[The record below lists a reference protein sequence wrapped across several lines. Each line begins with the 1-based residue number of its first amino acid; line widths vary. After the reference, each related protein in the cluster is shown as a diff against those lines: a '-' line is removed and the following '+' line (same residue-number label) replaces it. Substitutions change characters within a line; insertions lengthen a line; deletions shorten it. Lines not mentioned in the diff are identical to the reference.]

1 MIRLIFK
8 MKNFPLLELKVDL
21 NNKQVATL
29 KVHDKLAA
37 NIVLQPQQRTYDGLE
52 ARLQYYMVDKRPL
65 PELLKHIEVHGF
77 YVPNQH
83 NLDVDLIEIVE
94 IIEA

>member
-8 MKNFPLLELKVDL
+8 TKNYPILELKVDL
-21 NNKQVATL
+21 PRKQVSTE
-29 KVHDKLAA
+29 KVHDLLAA
-37 NIVLQPQQRTYDGLE
+37 KIVLQESARTYSGLE
-52 ARLQYYMVDKRPL
+52 SRLQYFMLDTRPL
-65 PELLKHIEVHGF
+65 PELLDHIKVHGF

-94 IIEA
+94 IIED